1 MSEWKEYKL
10 GTVPSTGS
18 EETVPS
24 TGSEETVPSTSSGTV
39 GAVVELVETTTDGTN
54 KFLGK

>member
-10 GTVPSTGS
+10 G
-18 EETVPS
+18 TVPS

-39 GAVVELVETTTDGTN
+39 GAVVELDETTTDGTN